1 MLNRDV
7 GNDCDRI
14 EPLLG
19 AWHDGELGAEPA
31 ARVVAHLASCPG
43 CAARVAEL
51 EAVDGALALAGEL
64 PEVDLGPAV
73 LTALRRERRRTVTW
87 RLATAAAVVMASGLG
102 LLAGSLALGPRGEP
116 QPPVLVA
123 TLDSVAEAFAPAPT
137 GGLSA
142 LSGDLAAAGRGGRP

>member
-14 EPLLG
+14 APLLG
-19 AWHDGELGAEPA
+19 AWYDGELGAEPA
-31 ARVVAHLASCPG
+31 AGLDAHLASCPG
-43 CAARVAEL
+43 CAAHVAEL

-73 LTALRRERRRTVTW
+73 MTAMRRERRRVAAW
-87 RLATAAAVVMASGLG
+87 RLAAAAAVLMASGLG
-102 LLAGSLALGPRGEP
+102 LLAGSLALGPGREP
-116 QPPVLVA
+116 QTPVLVA
-123 TLDSVAEAFAPAPT
+123 TLDSVTEAFAPAPT

-142 LSGDLAAAGRGGRP
+142 LSGDLAAAGRGGRR